1 MSDFFQQAKDKL
13 TGDTNV
19 ANEHL
24 KKLADKY
31 PVNTEEQEQARAR
44 NEQAYQSLKQHK
56 QQKWNSLA
64 YICVSSQPIRCY
76 SSSIKVSQPACHG
89 ETPRPCNTYIA
100 VVIVV
105 WVRGLWA
112 IQWAMQAVS
121 ARRGVIGA
129 LMATVRAPIYVQ
141 RAVMDVRKVLEM
153 VGRFVELLLHAR
165 RNVVDPV
172 VDYGLALAVVVRP
185 VVRVVVPLGAF
196 VVSRIL
202 VVTGRVI
209 GLWIGTAKVVGKTV
223 MESMGVLGEKV
234 SEVES
239 SSRGFVVESSVVLV
253 GIAVRTTIWLIGTVI
268 GVYLFLARYMLA
280 AR

>member
-1 MSDFFQQAKDKL
+1 
-13 TGDTNV
+13 
-19 ANEHL
+19 
-24 KKLADKY
+24 
-31 PVNTEEQEQARAR
+31 
-44 NEQAYQSLKQHK
+44 
-56 QQKWNSLA
+56 
-64 YICVSSQPIRCY
+64 
-76 SSSIKVSQPACHG
+76 
-89 ETPRPCNTYIA
+89 
-100 VVIVV
+100 
-105 WVRGLWA
+105 
-112 IQWAMQAVS
+112 MQAVS
-121 ARRGVIGA
+121 ARRGVIVA

-196 VVSRIL
+196 VVSRSL

-223 MESMGVLGEKV
+223 MESVGVLGEKV